1 MNEKGKLNPGIIG
14 IGLICIIA
22 LFFGAYAIASGFQD
36 DSIPKTPILQ
46 ADSEQPAETPPADE
60 QQADEEKSSEEE
72 SAEEVT
78 QEEAA
83 PVDPLQFP
91 ADAPEEEVDPRTNR
105 EKTPTELSSLGVYF
119 KDAEGSTVA
128 ERTEKIL
135 NVSLPTAMQR
145 KNDQARSYQTM
156 NMEGR
161 SDPLYVTDLIPDAL
175 RPELEGE
182 GISGAVDSG
191 LIDQLIQTQISTFFK
206 YMPINIIGTMQ
217 NGPYKSVLLYIP
229 LAGYY
234 GIMQEGQTQNVTS
247 IPGDKGYYV
256 VSMSIAQVTED
267 HVSINLWSTEYDYVY
282 NRVITSTPVVTR
294 HFYIRRYQ

>member
-36 DSIPKTPILQ
+36 DSIPKAPILQ
-46 ADSEQPAETPPADE
+46 ADSGQPDETPSADDKEADKEKKSEQKPAEEAKP
-60 QQADEEKSSEEE
+60 EKK
-72 SAEEVT
+72 
-78 QEEAA
+78 A

-91 ADAPEEEVDPRTNR
+91 ADAPAKPDDGRTNR
-105 EKTPTELSSLGVYF
+105 EKTPTELSSLGIYF
-119 KDAEGSTVA
+119 KDAEGSEVA
-128 ERTEKIL
+128 AKTEKIL
-135 NVSLPTAMQR
+135 NVNLPTAMQR
-145 KNDQARSYQTM
+145 KNDQARSFQTM

-161 SDPLYVTDLIPDAL
+161 TDPLYVTDLIPDAL

-191 LIDQLIQTQISTFFK
+191 LIDQLIQTQISTYFK

-217 NGPYKSVLLYIP
+217 NGPYKSVLMSIP
-229 LAGYY
+229 AAGYY
-234 GIMQEGQTQNVTS
+234 GIMQEGQTENVTS
-247 IPGDKGYYV
+247 LPGDKGYYV
-256 VSMSIAQVTED
+256 VSMTIAQVTED
-267 HVSINLWSTEYDYVY
+267 HVSINLWATEYDFVY